1 MKKLAIVVACALLPF
16 SAFAAD
22 TGDGCGIGWEITK
35 DRTLIATTTRGTT
48 NAFVPP
54 TFGMTSGTIGCEQH
68 AVAMN
73 DQEAATYAYTNFDAL
88 KSEMAVGQGENLEA
102 FAQTLGCSS
111 MDLGQ
116 ATKANYGKIYKS
128 GTTSPAEMVN
138 NVKQLIK
145 EDAVLASQC
154 NA

>member
-1 MKKLAIVVACALLPF
+1 MKKLAIVAALALLPF

-22 TGDGCGIGWEITK
+22 TGDGCGIGWEVTK
-35 DRTLIATTTRGTT
+35 ERTLIATTTRATT

-73 DQEAATYAYTNFDAL
+73 DQAAATYAYTNFDSL

-102 FAQTLGCSS
+102 FAQTLGCSAS
-111 MDLGQ
+111 HLGQ
-116 ATKANYGKIYKS
+116 ATKANYGDIYKS
-128 GTTSPAEMVN
+128 GNTSPAEMFN
-138 NVKQLIK
+138 NVKKMIK
-145 EDAVLASQC
+145 KDSSAC